1 MNVVSIILTTYNS
14 EKYLQKVIDSIDN
27 QEGRDELFSIE
38 LIVVDDKSTDKT
50 TEILAENNIPF
61 ISTGANS
68 GGPNK
73 GRNIGLKKVSGEYI
87 CIMDHDDEWYPDK
100 LISQLPYLNKVPIV
114 TSGYSI
120 IYHEN
125 HKIIDR
131 VNIEKSN
138 NSFILYDKNFTFLS
152 KLGKSKTGQY
162 TYMGSIIY
170 KSELKDILFE
180 EEFGMLDFDWLL
192 KLFYNQVSVEVCKT
206 LYRRNVHC
214 SNLSLY
220 EPYRINDFYFS
231 LKTINKYSSKYPE
244 IVQRG
249 IKRIH
254 GSMARYYYFI
264 EDMEKARSYFRKSA
278 LNLKNILYYITT
290 FVGYRYIKNKFQVFG

>member
-1 MNVVSIILTTYNS
+1 MSVRQTRSNEKAMNSATFIRVMNVVSIILTTYNS

-125 HKIIDR
+125 HKIID
-131 VNIEKSN
+131 
-138 NSFILYDKNFTFLS
+138 FISLS
-152 KLGKSKTGQY
+152 K
-162 TYMGSIIY
+162 
-170 KSELKDILFE
+170 
-180 EEFGMLDFDWLL
+180 
-192 KLFYNQVSVEVCKT
+192 
-206 LYRRNVHC
+206 
-214 SNLSLY
+214 
-220 EPYRINDFYFS
+220 
-231 LKTINKYSSKYPE
+231 
-244 IVQRG
+244 
-249 IKRIH
+249 
-254 GSMARYYYFI
+254 
-264 EDMEKARSYFRKSA
+264 
-278 LNLKNILYYITT
+278 TT
-290 FVGYRYIKNKFQVFG
+290 Q